1 MIAPAAVAPRAVTG
15 DVEVVTFRLGR
26 QWFGIPVLDVQEVL
40 RAQRVARVPLA
51 PRDVKGFL
59 NLRGQIVTAVNLHE
73 RLAVEPVDAETQMNV
88 VVRDGDELFALIV
101 DDVGDVVAVSAPAVE
116 PVPATLD
123 ELWARACTGVVRR
136 EQGLLALVDAARLL
150 DDPSHANLP
159 GTVA

>member
-1 MIAPAAVAPRAVTG
+1 
-15 DVEVVTFRLGR
+15 
-26 QWFGIPVLDVQEVL
+26 
-40 RAQRVARVPLA
+40 
-51 PRDVKGFL
+51 
-59 NLRGQIVTAVNLHE
+59 
-73 RLAVEPVDAETQMNV
+73 VEPVDAETQMNV